1 MKALKRIVIALVGL
15 FAILQ
20 FIRPSKNISTEEP
33 NHIATK
39 YAVPSD
45 VQTILQTSCN
55 DCHTNNT
62 RYPWYSE
69 IQPIGWVLNG
79 HIQEG
84 KRSLNLSEF
93 TTYRLR
99 RQYHKLEEIG
109 DMVYEDKMPMSEYL
123 ILHSDARLSQEQKKR
138 LIGWTEELRDS
149 MKAMYPADSLMAGN
163 N

>member
-1 MKALKRIVIALVGL
+1 MKALKRIAIVLLGL
-15 FAILQ
+15 FVAIQ
-20 FIRPSKNISTEEP
+20 FIRPPKNISTKEP

-39 YAVPSD
+39 YAVPPE
-45 VQTILQTSCN
+45 VQAILQTSCN

-79 HIQEG
+79 HIQDG

-109 DMVYEDKMPMSEYL
+109 DMVYDDRMPLPDYL
-123 ILHSDARLSQEQKKR
+123 ILHSEARLSQEQKKK
-138 LIGWTEELRDS
+138 LIDWAEELRES
-149 MKAMYPADSLMAGN
+149 MKAEYPADSLMAGK
-163 N
+163 